1 MSGPF
6 GSAQWMYSSG
16 GFYSFPIEQSLRV
29 NDDDSSYLSWTPS
42 AAGNLQTWTWSG
54 WVKRGNLGSR
64 QSVFT
69 TSNSAG
75 NDYIGLEFQSN
86 DTLVLSGNNGS
97 ASVQVSLTTSA
108 LFRDTSAWYHIVLFF
123 DTTQATA
130 SERVGIYINGER
142 ITSFSSATYPPQ
154 NYNGRASTT
163 VQHNIGSYLPAA
175 GLYLDGYLAEVNFID
190 GQALDASSFGEFKSG
205 VWIPKQYSGSYGTN
219 GFHLEFANSGSLGT
233 DTSGNGNNWT
243 ANNLAATDQLL
254 DSPTNNFGTMN
265 PNDDWVNT
273 VLSQGNLQVGT
284 NSTYGIGKGN
294 FWMTSGKWYWEF
306 TPLNIGAYYPNIGVK
321 YNEQT
326 GSIGGGSSQ
335 DVTYWANGQ
344 KFVSGVLTAYG
355 SSYTT
360 GDVIAAAL
368 DMDSATKTIT
378 FYKNGVSQG
387 PITLP
392 ADQYTANINVASGA
406 AGGGT
411 LAVVNFGQDSSFAGN
426 KTAQGNTDENGYG
439 DFYYAPPSGYLALCT
454 ANLPDPVIDPAK
466 DDTPSDYFTTAL
478 YTGTG
483 STINLNTIGFQPDLT
498 WIKGRSLAFDHGL
511 FDSVRGG
518 TKQLYSNLTNAEYTW
533 TNGITFDSEG
543 VDISADSNLFNGS
556 GYTYAAWNWK
566 AGNGTSSNT
575 DGSITSTVSVN
586 QKAGFSVV
594 SYTGTGSATSVG
606 HGLGATPAMYITKRR
621 DAANSWI
628 VYHKELG
635 NNVLALE
642 STSGLIAN
650 SNLFSSYPNSI
661 AFYPSTSSTVNASGS
676 TYITYCFAEVEGYSK
691 FSSYTGNGST
701 DGPFVY
707 TGFKP
712 AWLMVKRTNS
722 ASDWVILD
730 TARDD
735 YNIMLKRLDA
745 NSGAAENTAA
755 SYLDSVSN
763 GFKIRTTNGNYNT
776 SGSTYIYMAFAESPF
791 KYSNAR

>member
-16 GFYSFPIEQSLRV
+16 GFYSFPIEQSLRF
-29 NDDDSSYLSWTPS
+29 NDDDSAYLSRTPS
-42 AAGNLQTWTWSG
+42 TASNRKTWTWSG
-54 WVKRGNLGSR
+54 WVKRGNLNSGSTR
-64 QSVFT
+64 MAIFT
-69 TSNSAG
+69 CTNSAG
-75 NDYIGLEFQSN
+75 SDYTGLEFDATNSLRVYDN
-86 DTLVLSGNNGS
+86 NSGGEF
-97 ASVQVSLTTSA
+97 ATSA
-108 LFRDTSAWYHIVLFF
+108 GYRDTSSWYHIVWAV
-123 DTTQATA
+123 DTTQTTSSDRLKFYVNGVQVTA
-130 SERVGIYINGER
+130 
-142 ITSFSSATYPPQ
+142 FSSITYPTL
-154 NYNGRASTT
+154 NADTRINSAT
-163 VQHNIGSYLPAA
+163 QHSIGSWYPTIAHA
-175 GLYLDGYLAEVNFID
+175 FDGYIAEVNFVD
-190 GQALDASSFGEFKSG
+190 GQALDATSFGEFKSG

-219 GFHLEFANSGSLGT
+219 GFHLTFADSGAIGD
-233 DTSGNGNNWT
+233 DTSGNTNDWT
-243 ANNLAATDQLL
+243 PVNLAATDVLL

-326 GSIGGGSSQ
+326 GSIGGSTSQ

-344 KFVSGVLTAYG
+344 KFVSGALTAYG

-392 ADQYTANINVASGA
+392 ADQYTANINVASA
-406 AGGGT
+406 AGGGGT

-454 ANLPDPVIDPAK
+454 ANLPDPVIDPAQ
-466 DDTPSDYFTTAL
+466 DDVPSDYFTTAL

-511 FDSVRGG
+511 FDNVRGG

-586 QKAGFSVV
+586 QKSGFSIVGYD
-594 SYTGTGSATSVG
+594 SNPSGTVG
-606 HGLGATPAMYITKRR
+606 HGLGVTPKVIIEKKR
-621 DAANSWI
+621 DAASDWLFSHTI
-628 VYHKELG
+628 VDGSYDYMRF
-635 NNVLALE
+635 NTTAANANAVVSAPTSTVFTPN
-642 STSGLIAN
+642 STSDSMIA
-650 SNLFSSYPNSI
+650 
-661 AFYPSTSSTVNASGS
+661 
-676 TYITYCFAEVEGYSK
+676 YCFAEVEGYSK
-691 FSSYTGNGST
+691 FGSYTGNGST

-707 TGFKP
+707 TGFRP
-712 AWLMVKRTNS
+712 AWVMIK
-722 ASDWVILD
+722 ASSTTGNWFVND
-730 TARDD
+730 TSRDT
-735 YNIMLKRLDA
+735 YNPTDSRLYPNLSNNESVA
-745 NSGAAENTAA
+745 V
-755 SYLDSVSN
+755 SYDCVSN
-763 GFKIRTTNGNYNT
+763 GFKIRNSWSDMNS
-776 SGSTYIYMAFAESPF
+776 SGITYIYMAFAENPF